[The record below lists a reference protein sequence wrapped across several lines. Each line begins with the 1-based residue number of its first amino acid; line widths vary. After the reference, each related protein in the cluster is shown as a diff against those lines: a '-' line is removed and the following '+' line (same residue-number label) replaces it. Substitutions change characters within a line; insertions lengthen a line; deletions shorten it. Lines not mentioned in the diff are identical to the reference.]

1 MHRETKKEVARRLKS
16 VEGHVRGVAKMVDQK
31 DVTYRE
37 VVQQTTAIFS
47 AIRSINMVLLRDLM
61 EERAGREGVSEETI
75 DEIMKAVERVTK

>member
-75 DEIMKAVERVTK
+75 DEIIKAVERVTK

>member
-37 VVQQTTAIFS
+37 VVQQTIAIFS

-75 DEIMKAVERVTK
+75 DEIIKAVERVTK

>member
-47 AIRSINMVLLRDLM
+47 AIRSINMVLLRDFM
-61 EERAGREGVSEETI
+61 EERAGREGVSEETV
-75 DEIMKAVERVTK
+75 DELIKAVERVTK